1 MPTRNT
7 REKRVAKKNV
17 KNLLVDEIAFRSTVA
32 RNLSLLAGDV
42 LSDEEKKTPDVMGI
56 KLIEAVD
63 LLPMTEHMV
72 IVKYY
77 GLIGPKYKPVSL
89 SAIATEHHTS
99 IKVITDLKNSAL
111 KRLGT
116 TSYKTLYLTKVR
128 EAAEQKIIHSQNFV
142 DISFLYKGFKDTLA
156 YRILKQMG
164 ISYIH
169 ELAECDANEL
179 ANRIDMAGLQL
190 RYCDL
195 LGLKNKAQNKS
206 FSDEFLDTVAIDSQ
220 DGRIF
225 QYVVDL
231 EPKLGKD
238 TIEALHE
245 ADVYSI
251 CEFLN
256 LSESDVRIAVMGNVI
271 QIEEIRLVRETLG
284 FPVRD

>member
-7 REKRVAKKNV
+7 RAKRVAKKNV
-17 KNLLVDEIAFRSTVA
+17 RNLLVDEVAFKSNVA
-32 RNLSLLAGDV
+32 RNLSLLAGDI
-42 LSDEEKKTPDVMGI
+42 LSEEEKKIPDVMGV

-63 LLPMTEHMV
+63 ILPMTEHMV

-77 GLIGPKYKPVSL
+77 GLIGPKYQPVSL
-89 SAIATEHHTS
+89 STIATEHHTS
-99 IKVITDLKNSAL
+99 VKVITDLKNSAL
-111 KRLGT
+111 RRLGT
-116 TSYKTLYLTKVR
+116 TCYKTLYLTKVR
-128 EAAEQKIIHSQNFV
+128 EAAEQKLIYSQKFV

-156 YRILKQMG
+156 HRILKQMG

-179 ANRIDMAGLQL
+179 ANRIDMAGLDL

-195 LGLKNKAQNKS
+195 LGLKNKAQNMS

-225 QYVVDL
+225 QYVIDL
-231 EPKLGKD
+231 EPKLGDD
-238 TIEALHE
+238 TISALHE
-245 ADVYSI
+245 AGVYSI

-256 LSESDVRIAVMGNVI
+256 LSESDVRIAVMGNVL
-271 QIEEIRLVRETLG
+271 QIEEIKLVRETLG

>member
-7 REKRVAKKNV
+7 RAKRVAKKNV
-17 KNLLVDEIAFRSTVA
+17 KNLLVDEVAFKSNVA
-32 RNLSLLAGDV
+32 RNLNLLAGDI
-42 LSDEEKKTPDVMGI
+42 LSDEEKKTPDVMGV

-63 LLPMTEHMV
+63 ILPMTEHMV

-77 GLIGPKYKPVSL
+77 GLIGPKYQPVSL
-89 SAIATEHHTS
+89 SAIATEHHTT

-111 KRLGT
+111 KRLDT
-116 TSYKTLYLTKVR
+116 TCYKTLYLTKVR
-128 EAAEQKIIHSQNFV
+128 EAAEQKLIYSQKFV

-164 ISYIH
+164 MSYIH
-169 ELAECDANEL
+169 ELAECDENEL
-179 ANRIDMAGLQL
+179 ANRIDMAGLDL

-195 LGLKNKAQNKS
+195 LGLKNKAQNMS

-225 QYVVDL
+225 QYVIDL
-231 EPKLGKD
+231 EPKLGED

-271 QIEEIRLVRETLG
+271 QIEEIKLVRETLG
-284 FPVRD
+284 FPVRG

>member
-7 REKRVAKKNV
+7 RAKRVAKKNV
-17 KNLLVDEIAFRSTVA
+17 KNLLVDEVAFKSNVA
-32 RNLSLLAGDV
+32 RNLNLLAGDI
-42 LSDEEKKTPDVMGI
+42 LSDEEKKTPDVMGV

-77 GLIGPKYKPVSL
+77 GLIGPKYQPVSL
-89 SAIATEHHTS
+89 SAIATEHHTT

-111 KRLGT
+111 RRLGT
-116 TSYKTLYLTKVR
+116 TCYKTLYLTSVR
-128 EAAEQKIIHSQNFV
+128 EAAEQKLIYSQKFV

-164 ISYIH
+164 ISYIQ

-179 ANRIDMAGLQL
+179 ANRIDMAGLDL

-195 LGLKNKAQNKS
+195 LGLKNKAQNMS

-225 QYVVDL
+225 QYIIDL
-231 EPKLGKD
+231 EPKLGED

-245 ADVYSI
+245 ADIYSI

-256 LSESDVRIAVMGNVI
+256 LSESDVRISVMGNVL

>member
-1 MPTRNT
+1 
-7 REKRVAKKNV
+7 
-17 KNLLVDEIAFRSTVA
+17 
-32 RNLSLLAGDV
+32 
-42 LSDEEKKTPDVMGI
+42 
-56 KLIEAVD
+56 
-63 LLPMTEHMV
+63 
-72 IVKYY
+72 
-77 GLIGPKYKPVSL
+77 
-89 SAIATEHHTS
+89 
-99 IKVITDLKNSAL
+99 
-111 KRLGT
+111 
-116 TSYKTLYLTKVR
+116 
-128 EAAEQKIIHSQNFV
+128 
-142 DISFLYKGFKDTLA
+142 
-156 YRILKQMG
+156 MG
-164 ISYIH
+164 ISYIY

-179 ANRIDMAGLQL
+179 ANRIDMAGLEL
-190 RYCDL
+190 CYCDL